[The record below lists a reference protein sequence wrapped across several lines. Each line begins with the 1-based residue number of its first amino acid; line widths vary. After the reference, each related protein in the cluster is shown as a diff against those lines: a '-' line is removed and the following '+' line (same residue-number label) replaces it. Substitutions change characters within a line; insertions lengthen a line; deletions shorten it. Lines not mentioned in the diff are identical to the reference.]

1 MAVNSKILNEITNP
15 AEKAAFKNMRSDMA
29 TGKALLNPEQLGYFL
44 REATLDNTL
53 LADAD
58 FTLMKSFKKVLNRVG
73 INGRVLTNG
82 YKANGDTDD
91 EIAAADVDFGANELD
106 AKKLMAMC
114 EIEYDEKDDNM
125 TGEHF
130 EQTLLGMMGERIGE
144 DLEYWA
150 LYGDTTISRANDALL
165 NTTDGWIKKCANKIQ
180 SETADSTDGVFDSA
194 DGPEPMFDA
203 MIKALPA
210 RFRKNRSQLKFYVPF
225 EVEDAY
231 RNVLIAR
238 GTTLGDSAQT
248 GFAPLTFKGI
258 PVVHCAT
265 MDDETGRTL
274 SGNLASSMLTNPK
287 NLAYGIWKNLSVEPE
302 RKPGQELTKYWF
314 RMRGDVDYY
323 FRNGAVVAQMTTTE
337 VAALPE
343 QIGRASW
350 RERV

>member
-1 MAVNSKILNEITNP
+1 MMAVNSDILNQIVNP
-15 AEKAAFKNMRSDMA
+15 VEKAAFKNMRTDMA

-44 REATLDNTL
+44 REATLDNTM

-82 YKANGDTDD
+82 YKANGDTDG
-91 EIAAADVDFGANELD
+91 EIDAADVDFGANELD
-106 AKKLMAMC
+106 AKKLKAMC
-114 EIEYDEKDDNM
+114 EIEDDEKEDNM
-125 TGEHF
+125 TVEQF
-130 EQTLLGMMGERIGE
+130 EQTLLSMMGERIGE

-150 LYGDTTISRANDALL
+150 VYGDTTITRANDALL
-165 NTTDGWIKKCANKIQ
+165 NTTDGWIKKCANKIK
-180 SETADSTDGVFDSA
+180 SETADSTNGVFDSV

-210 RFRKNRSQLKFYVPF
+210 RFRKNRSSLKFYVPF

-248 GFAPLTFKGI
+248 GFAPLNFKGI
-258 PVVHCAT
+258 PIVHCAT
-265 MDDETGRTL
+265 LDDEIGRTL

-302 RKPGQELTKYWF
+302 RKAGDELTKYWF

-323 FRNGAVVAQMTTTE
+323 FRNGAVTAQMTTTE
-337 VAALPE
+337 VEALPE
-343 QIGRASW
+343 LSMG
-350 RERV
+350 

>member
-15 AEKAAFKNMRSDMA
+15 AEKAAFKNMRPDMA

-44 REATLDNTL
+44 KEATLDNTL

-58 FTLMKSFKKVLNRVG
+58 FTLMKSFKKQLNRTG

-106 AKKLMAMC
+106 AKKLKAMC
-114 EIEYDEKDDNM
+114 EISDDEKEDNM
-125 TGEHF
+125 TGEQF

-150 LYGDTTISRANDALL
+150 VYGDTTIARADDALL
-165 NTTDGWIKKCANKIQ
+165 NTTDGWLKKCVNKLESTGIDAN
-180 SETADSTDGVFDSA
+180 DGAYDIN
-194 DGPEPMFDA
+194 DGPEAMFDA

-265 MDDETGRTL
+265 LDDETGRTL
-274 SGNLASSMLTNPK
+274 SGDVAHSILSNPK
-287 NLAYGIWKNLSVEPE
+287 NLAYGIWRNLSIEPE
-302 RKPGQELTKYWF
+302 RKPGEELTKYWF

-323 FRNGAVVAQMTTTE
+323 FRNGAVTAQITTTE
-337 VAALPE
+337 VEGLPE
-343 QIGRASW
+343 LSMG
-350 RERV
+350 